1 MQSLNKHFNLLIS
14 FHRPLLPDTLAHT
27 HNPHLTIYI
36 GGPIM
41 VEAVLCDI
49 DGTLIESNQLHA
61 EAWKDAFGV
70 AGIDLDLETIRREI
84 GKGGDQLIPVFVP
97 FWRRRIL
104 EEPLET
110 YRKFVFKTQYLD
122 QVRPFPNTRE
132 LFHRFKKA
140 GIRTALASS
149 ASKDELETYKALA
162 RISDLVDVSITADDV
177 DRSKPYP
184 DVFAAA
190 LQRLRCNPEN
200 VLALADTPWDAES
213 AGKIGVRTL
222 GVTTGG
228 WTPQELYDAGCIEV
242 YKDISELL
250 ENFDRTALVTLPS
263 AVKRKSGYPV
273 GA

>member
-1 MQSLNKHFNLLIS
+1 
-14 FHRPLLPDTLAHT
+14 
-27 HNPHLTIYI
+27 
-36 GGPIM
+36 M

-49 DGTLIESNQLHA
+49 DGTLVESNWLHA
-61 EAWKDAFGV
+61 AAWKDAFEV
-70 AGIDLDLETIRREI
+70 AGINLDIETIRRQI

-110 YRKFVFKTQYLD
+110 YRKLLFRTQYLD
-122 QVRPFPNTRE
+122 HVHPFANTRE

-149 ASKDELETYKALA
+149 ASKEELETYKALT

-177 DRSKPYP
+177 NHSKPRP
-184 DVFAAA
+184 DVFEAA
-190 LQRLRCNPEN
+190 LHQLRSSPAHA
-200 VLALADTPWDAES
+200 LALGDTPWDAES
-213 AGKIGVRTL
+213 AGKIGVRTI

-228 WTPQELYDAGCIEV
+228 WTSQELYDAGCIEV
-242 YKDISELL
+242 YKDISELF
-250 ENFDRTALVTLPS
+250 ENFDRSAFMTLS
-263 AVKRKSGYPV
+263 LTVKRKVPYPI